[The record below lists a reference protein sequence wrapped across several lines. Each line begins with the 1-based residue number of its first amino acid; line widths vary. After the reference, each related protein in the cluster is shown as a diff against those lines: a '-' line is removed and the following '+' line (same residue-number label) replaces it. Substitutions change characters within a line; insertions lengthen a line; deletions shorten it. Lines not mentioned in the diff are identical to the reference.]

1 MEYYYDFIE
10 IGTANFDTLTHTCAD
25 FERGLAIE
33 PVKHYLDQLPNKPYV
48 TKINC
53 AISPINEFGHI
64 DVYYIP
70 EHLVEANNLPWWI
83 KGCNSIGGYHQHHI
97 ANNLQHLVK
106 IDKVEVYPISH
117 ILEKHMVKTINF
129 LKIDTEGND
138 LGILLNLADY
148 LQTKNKNYYP
158 KKIRFETSNT
168 DEQDNKE
175 VIELYQSFGY
185 VLDYTDIDDTQL
197 ILENT

>member
-70 EHLVEANNLPWWI
+70 EHLVEAHNLPWWI
-83 KGCNSIGGYHQHHI
+83 KGCNSIGEYHRHHI

-117 ILEKHMVKTINF
+117 ILEKHKVKTINF

-138 LGILLNLADY
+138 LGILINLSDY
-148 LQTKNKNYYP
+148 LKTKSKDYFP

-175 VIELYQSFGY
+175 VIELYESFGY
-185 VLDYTDIDDTQL
+185 LVDYTDTDDTQI
-197 ILENT
+197 ILKD